1 MCLFFVTFDKS
12 HRIHPLPHETDLP
25 NDIIPHLDRG
35 TYLPNLHPFNVSE
48 LVRDDGGDAEEGGG
62 SSDNYIACCDAGRQ
76 WPGNKCWNKD
86 NPKIYPGKKFRKF
99 CKEKWRRDKESKG
112 AYWWS
117 CGFQQLETT
126 TTNTTAETELI
137 IERHHNLLE
146 YKWKRIK
153 DGIGAVFGFSNGG
166 RTCIPSKIPCEVD
179 R

>member
-86 NPKIYPGKKFRKF
+86 NPNIYPGKKFRKF
-99 CKEKWRRDKESKG
+99 CKEKWRRDKETKC

-117 CGFQQLETT
+117 CGFKQLETT
-126 TTNTTAETELI
+126 NTTNTTAETEWI

-179 R
+179 